1 MVFLSQ
7 ESDEKGGKAPSRI
20 PLIVVS
26 VILGLAT
33 SAGVIFF
40 SGVTAVVAELG
51 RGIAITPNAIIM
63 VSVTGFIA
71 LSAGVSVAQISYDTL
86 VQHKEGT
93 R

>member
-1 MVFLSQ
+1 MSQ

-40 SGVTAVVAELG
+40 SGVTTVVAELG
-51 RGIAITPNAIIM
+51 RGIAITPNAIVM